1 MVKIP
6 CQALDRAGAGSG
18 SSSVSAANGRCL
30 IGRTGTYVIDF
41 GLGYINSHLV
51 VTVGSLLDS
60 LLLCSRMNST
70 SETWSEAWML
80 SRDWNQLTAA
90 LELLFNVANTL
101 FGR

>member
-1 MVKIP
+1 MRARHIREREVVFEWEVEAAQNTLMVKIP

-30 IGRTGTYVIDF
+30 IGRTETYVIDF

-70 SETWSEAWML
+70 SET
-80 SRDWNQLTAA
+80 
-90 LELLFNVANTL
+90 
-101 FGR
+101 